1 MSTRVRI
8 KSTPTKIVV
17 NTPPKNRIEINNHGG
32 VMGAGIDT
40 LTELRDVD
48 ASSVDN
54 NETVVY
60 DEVSGKFVIKTIP
73 IINGGTF

>member
-1 MSTRVRI
+1 MGVKVRI
-8 KSTPTKIVV
+8 KSTPTKVVV
-17 NTPPKNRIEINNHGG
+17 NAPPKDRIEINTHGG
-32 VMGAGIDT
+32 SGGVET
-40 LTELRDVD
+40 LAQLRDVD
-48 ASSVDN
+48 ATSVDN

>member
-1 MSTRVRI
+1 MVTRVRI
-8 KSTPTKIVV
+8 RTTPTKVIV
-17 NTPPKNRIEINNHGG
+17 NTPPKDRIEINTHKVTGG
-32 VMGAGIDT
+32 VDN
-40 LTELRDVD
+40 LVELRDVD

>member
-1 MSTRVRI
+1 MGVKVRI
-8 KSTPTKIVV
+8 KSTPTKVVV
-17 NTPPKNRIEINNHGG
+17 NAPPKDRIEINTHGG
-32 VMGAGIDT
+32 TGSGIDT
-40 LTELRDVD
+40 LTQLKDVD

>member
-1 MSTRVRI
+1 MGVKVRI
-8 KSTPTKIVV
+8 KNTPTKVVV
-17 NTPPKNRIEINNHGG
+17 NAPPKDRIEINTHGG
-32 VMGAGIDT
+32 TGGGVET
-40 LTELRDVD
+40 LAQLRDVD

>member
-1 MSTRVRI
+1 MGVKVRI
-8 KSTPTKIVV
+8 KSTPTKVVV
-17 NTPPKNRIEINNHGG
+17 NAPPKDRIEINTHGG
-32 VMGAGIDT
+32 TGGGVENLAQ
-40 LTELRDVD
+40 LRDVD